1 MDKDGKFPHLSF
13 LLTAYFWEL
22 GSIFLFYMQ
31 QVNVNKEDMRNFF
44 VTKLAE
50 KGFAPKGVDYSWW
63 PNAIENI
70 FASNKSP
77 YLDSNSKYPSP
88 SLYELMVFCIYSGA
102 AFTET
107 MGLTA
112 ASYDYF
118 HCKLYDELYGQFY
131 KLTNYIKNKRNST
144 FPEEVEED
152 YTNNAINLYEFLYQ
166 IVEEYFASIGVQD
179 LPFERYYDGT
189 LSDGF
194 FIIMNKHQVFSD
206 LDSIGANLYNVRRAL
221 RTGERSWP
229 GISKEPILSFQLSN
243 SIRINAHDLGNNLFF
258 DINQRNVRH
267 THGNIG
273 ACPYCGGTYIT
284 KYFDGTAEC
293 NLCRRIFRYC

>member
-1 MDKDGKFPHLSF
+1 M
-13 LLTAYFWEL
+13 
-22 GSIFLFYMQ
+22 
-31 QVNVNKEDMRNFF
+31 
-44 VTKLAE
+44 
-50 KGFAPKGVDYSWW
+50 
-63 PNAIENI
+63 
-70 FASNKSP
+70 
-77 YLDSNSKYPSP
+77 
-88 SLYELMVFCIYSGA
+88 
-102 AFTET
+102 
-107 MGLTA
+107 
-112 ASYDYF
+112 
-118 HCKLYDELYGQFY
+118 
-131 KLTNYIKNKRNST
+131 TNYIKNKRNST

>member
-1 MDKDGKFPHLSF
+1 
-13 LLTAYFWEL
+13 
-22 GSIFLFYMQ
+22 MQ

-77 YLDSNSKYPSP
+77 YLDPNGKYPSP
-88 SLYELMVFCIYSGA
+88 LLYELMVFCIYSGA

-118 HCKLYDELYGQFY
+118 HCKLYDELYGQFC
-131 KLTNYIKNKRNST
+131 KLTNYIKNERNST
-144 FPEEVEED
+144 FPEEIEED

-166 IVEEYFASIGVQD
+166 IVEEYFSFIGVPD
-179 LPFERYYDGT
+179 MPFTRNYDGS

-194 FIIMNKHQVFSD
+194 FVIMNKHQVFSD
-206 LDSIGANLYNVRRAL
+206 LDSIGANLYNVGQAL
-221 RTGERSWP
+221 RTGVRSWP

-258 DINQRNVRH
+258 DINQRNIRH
-267 THGNIG
+267 TYGNIG
-273 ACPYCGGTYIT
+273 SCPYCGGTYIT

-293 NLCRRIFRYC
+293 NHCHRIFRYC

>member
-1 MDKDGKFPHLSF
+1 
-13 LLTAYFWEL
+13 
-22 GSIFLFYMQ
+22 MQ

-77 YLDSNSKYPSP
+77 YLNSNCKYPSP

-118 HCKLYDELYGQFY
+118 HCKLYDELYGSFY
-131 KLTNYIKNKRNST
+131 KLTNYIKNERNST
-144 FPEEVEED
+144 FPEEIEED

-166 IVEEYFASIGVQD
+166 IVEEYFSSIGVPD
-179 LPFERYYDGT
+179 LPFTRNYDGS

-194 FIIMNKHQVFSD
+194 FVIMNKHQVFSD
-206 LDSIGANLYNVRRAL
+206 LDSIGANLYNVGQAL
-221 RTGERSWP
+221 RTGVRSWP

-243 SIRINAHDLGNNLFF
+243 SIRINAHNLGNNLFF
-258 DINQRNVRH
+258 DLNQRN
-267 THGNIG
+267 I
-273 ACPYCGGTYIT
+273 I
-284 KYFDGTAEC
+284 
-293 NLCRRIFRYC
+293 